1 MSLSSTH
8 PFWYFLTTS
17 PNINIIMYIEFIKYF
32 FLTPSTCELYLGYEF
47 PKATLSRLK
56 FLTKEFV
63 LNT

>member
-1 MSLSSTH
+1 
-8 PFWYFLTTS
+8 
-17 PNINIIMYIEFIKYF
+17 MYIEFIKYF